1 MNNRDRIIHMIHQEQ
16 INLYNISRVPGTR
29 TKLGVEIGRNYMSLK
44 TVKDNG
50 GEHDYSNFVTH

>member
-1 MNNRDRIIHMIHQEQ
+1 MIHQEQ